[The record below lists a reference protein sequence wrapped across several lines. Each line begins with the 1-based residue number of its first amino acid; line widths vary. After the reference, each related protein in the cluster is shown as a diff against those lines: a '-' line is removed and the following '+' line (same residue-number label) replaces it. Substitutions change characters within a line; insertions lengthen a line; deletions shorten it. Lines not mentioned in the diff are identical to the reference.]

1 MRNQRYPLVRRGT
14 QAAGLRAYIPA
25 ALAESRRVMLPSLGA
40 DRSFVDEL
48 GVTVGVADD
57 GVLRAKSGDRG
68 LGEEGS

>member
-1 MRNQRYPLVRRGT
+1 
-14 QAAGLRAYIPA
+14 
-25 ALAESRRVMLPSLGA
+25 MLPSLGA